1 MDVRALL
8 RERFG
13 FDDFRPAQAH
23 IVDLLLKGRSVLAV
37 MPTGSGKSLCFQLPA
52 LALPGLTLVV
62 SPLIALMKDQVDHL
76 HQTGIPAELINSTV
90 PRDVQRARLDQA
102 ARGETKLLYVA
113 PERFQNEE
121 FRAAMKRLHV
131 SLFAV
136 DEAHCVSMWG
146 HDFRPDYLRLRRVIE
161 ELGRPPV
168 AAFTAT
174 ATPAVRA
181 DIVKELD
188 ILNAEQII
196 SGFDRPNLYLEVREV
211 STVSEKVR
219 AIADLCVWGKTGII
233 YAGTRKNVEDIH
245 RSLKRNSVDAV
256 AYHAGLS
263 ANERKS
269 VQESFM
275 SGKAGV
281 IVATNAFG
289 MGIDRSDVRFVV
301 HADIPDSLEAYY
313 QEIGRAGR
321 DGQPARGL
329 LLFSYADKWIPELF
343 IDASHPS
350 PEFLKQVYGKLLAAG
365 QPVVTGDA
373 WRKVTSRMDQKFHS
387 AVTILHRAGYV
398 QRLHTAAGSGVRILR
413 PKDSNLNEFNFD
425 ELDKRRAFEHRKLAM
440 MLQYASRFKK
450 HCYRSFVLR
459 YFGEWNNVRDCQN
472 CSRCAPEKRLEPTTP
487 REITVASV
495 VAAPMPKAKAVAA
508 TAHAAG
514 DSTIVAL
521 KILSCI
527 LRASE
532 QLGREKIA
540 KILAG
545 SNETSVQGFRSL
557 TTYGILSEYP
567 IRSIVGLIDFLI
579 GEGYIDGGEGFRPI
593 IRVTSKGRQFLKD
606 RTPIIIPGA

>member
-13 FDDFRPAQAH
+13 FEDFRPAQRQ
-23 IVDLLLKGRSVLAV
+23 IVDLVLAGRNVVAV

-52 LALPGLTLVV
+52 MALPGLTLVV

-76 HQTGIPAELINSTV
+76 HQAGIPANVINSTV
-90 PRDVQRARLDQA
+90 PRDVQRERMDQA
-102 ARGETKLLYVA
+102 AQGQIKLLYVA
-113 PERFQNEE
+113 PERFHNEE
-121 FRAAMKRLHV
+121 FRSAIKRLHV

-146 HDFRPDYLRLRRVIE
+146 HDFRPDYLRLQRVIQ

-168 AAFTAT
+168 VALTAT

-181 DIVKELD
+181 DIVKQLD
-188 ILNAEQII
+188 IPGAEQIV

-211 STVSEKVR
+211 ATVSEKVR
-219 AIADLCVWGKTGII
+219 AIVDLCAWGETGII

-263 ANERKS
+263 INERKS
-269 VQESFM
+269 VQETFM
-275 SGKAGV
+275 SGEAGI

-321 DGQPARGL
+321 DGQPARGM

-350 PEFLKQVYGKLLAAG
+350 PDFLKQVFGKLLAAG
-365 QPVVTGDA
+365 QPVLIGDV

-398 QRLHTAAGSGVRILR
+398 ERLHTGAGSGVRILR
-413 PKDSNLNEFNFD
+413 PKDRNLGDFNFE
-425 ELDKRRAFEHRKLAM
+425 ELEKRRDFEHRKLAM
-440 MLQYASRFKK
+440 MLQYASRFRK

-459 YFGEWNNVRDCQN
+459 YFGEWSNVRDCHN
-472 CSRCAPEKRLEPTTP
+472 CSRCAPDKRLAAATTS
-487 REITVASV
+487 REVTVAPALPQSKPGK
-495 VAAPMPKAKAVAA
+495 AGTAPAS
-508 TAHAAG
+508 G

-521 KILSCI
+521 KIISCI

-545 SNETSVQGFRSL
+545 SSETSVQPFRTL

-593 IRVTSKGRQFLKD
+593 IRVTPKGRQFLKD
-606 RTPIIIPGA
+606 RVPIIIPGA